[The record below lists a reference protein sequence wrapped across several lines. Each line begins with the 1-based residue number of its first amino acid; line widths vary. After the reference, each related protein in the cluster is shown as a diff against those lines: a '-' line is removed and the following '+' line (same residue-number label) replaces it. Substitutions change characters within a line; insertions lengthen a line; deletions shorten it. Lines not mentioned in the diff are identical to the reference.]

1 MDCSTI
7 YNITMNELNEKFQ
20 NTTNSNYIVGFL
32 SVFAV
37 GVSTCYYIMIERKF
51 NKLMDKL
58 VNIYP
63 PLYSERA

>member
-51 NKLMDKL
+51 NRLMDKL